1 MKQVV
6 LNLSQPQYTALDKPL
21 PANNGHRRFGTKKL
35 SSVKSQ
41 SAAMAAR
48 PSVVTFE
55 QAERDENVYKPQPT
69 EFVSLVRLMFL
80 PVLFVGPVLL
90 FWVIKVE
97 YCITSTYLICLQGD
111 AVYIFA

>member
-21 PANNGHRRFGTKKL
+21 PADRSHRRTAAKKL

-41 SAAMAAR
+41 PAAVAAR

-55 QAERDENVYKPQPT
+55 QAERDDNVYKPQPT
-69 EFVSLVRLMFL
+69 EFVSLVIFL
-80 PVLFVGPVLL
+80 SFSLL
-90 FWVIKVE
+90 CHACTAFWGN
-97 YCITSTYLICLQGD
+97 TG
-111 AVYIFA
+111 